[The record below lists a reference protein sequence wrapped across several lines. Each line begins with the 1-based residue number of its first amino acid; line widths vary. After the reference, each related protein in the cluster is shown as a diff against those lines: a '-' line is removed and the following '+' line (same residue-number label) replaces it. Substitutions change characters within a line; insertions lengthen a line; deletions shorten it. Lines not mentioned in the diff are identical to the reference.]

1 MWKRYVVYLIFIK
14 CQLFKVF
21 FWLKISSFF
30 LYPNVSCV
38 LFRYIDAAE
47 FSLKIL
53 ELFNRG
59 YLRECAKYA
68 NLSHLC
74 VRNRFSR
81 SNGNILL
88 PLNVHHLSCL
98 MITITIS
105 TLSSFIW
112 AFIICSLTFRWIFL
126 FSLTT
131 TITPE
136 CFFFVFVFLFPES
149 VGRTSYIRFIRPI
162 TPIQKKKKK
171 NLSCL
176 PFHAN
181 HAPTHN

>member
-1 MWKRYVVYLIFIK
+1 M
-14 CQLFKVF
+14 
-21 FWLKISSFF
+21 FF
-30 LYPNVSCV
+30 LLLLIYLLVHYIIITTASMILAWINAEKVCC
-38 LFRYIDAAE
+38 LFNIYKMSIIQIFFLIKNFIFFFFTQTFLVFCFQYIDAAE

-112 AFIICSLTFRWIFL
+112 AFIICSLTFR
-126 FSLTT
+126 
-131 TITPE
+131 
-136 CFFFVFVFLFPES
+136 
-149 VGRTSYIRFIRPI
+149 
-162 TPIQKKKKK
+162 
-171 NLSCL
+171 
-176 PFHAN
+176 
-181 HAPTHN
+181 